1 MYRYRSFLG
10 RHKQFSYIAILM
22 GSLTTTAILLGINQQ
37 PLGKSNPQASGI
49 AHFTRLDLSDIP
61 SQMKDSRFAMPTF
74 DADKSAQRIPD
85 AKGIDPKDG
94 QVKPLSLWDS
104 WPVTDQDGRVANYH
118 GYRLT
123 IALSAVGKRRDKK
136 GVKMALFA
144 QKIDDKKTDPSSWIY
159 LGYVLNSFTE
169 GTDNPDKTIKKINN
183 EWSGSSV
190 MMNPEDDTIRVFY
203 TGAMTKHGQAQSLS
217 TVRVSV
223 EPKDGSNWDSGLKV
237 NHQKASDHKTVFLGD
252 GKIYQT
258 VNQIKSKNDSFAMR
272 DPHFVAA
279 NGHYY
284 LTFEGNT
291 GKKYGDGQVTLNS
304 PEDYGSL
311 ESYTSERK
319 KMATNNELG
328 SKAALASGA
337 IGLLELNPDFT
348 VKTVKPPLLM
358 TSSANDITERP
369 DLFFYKNKWY
379 LFTCFQGKSLATT
392 DKRFKD
398 ENFLYGYVSTDGIDG
413 PYEKLNKTG
422 LVLGSNTKRNT
433 KKFTYAYTVLP
444 PKDENDDNFTITS
457 FTGDCT
463 FGPTVGLTIKD
474 KETWVQNQKV
484 YDQGALSLGGKHIP
498 ASAQHW

>member
-1 MYRYRSFLG
+1 MNRHPLSFLNL
-10 RHKQFSYIAILM
+10 KKVPYTTILM
-22 GSLTTTAILLGINQQ
+22 GSLTTTAILLGISQQ
-37 PLGKSNPQASGI
+37 PLGKSNPVASSI
-49 AHFTRLDLSDIP
+49 AHFTRLDLLDIQK
-61 SQMKDSRFAMPTF
+61 QMKDSRFAMPTF
-74 DADKSAQRIPD
+74 DKEKSAQVMPD

-144 QKIDDKKTDPSSWIY
+144 QKIDDKNTAPDSWIY

-169 GTDNPDKTIKKINN
+169 GSESSDETIKKINN
-183 EWSGSSV
+183 EWSGSAA
-190 MMNPEDDTIRVFY
+190 MMNPQDDTIRVFY
-203 TGAMTKHGQAQSLS
+203 TGAMTQHGQAQSLS
-217 TVRVSV
+217 TVQVSV
-223 EPKDGSNWDSGLKV
+223 EPKDGSNWSSGLKV
-237 NHQKASDHKTVFLGD
+237 NHQKAADHKTVFLGD

-272 DPHFVAA
+272 DPHFVSA

-291 GKKYGDGQVTLNS
+291 EKNYGNGQVTLNS

-311 ESYTSERK
+311 ESYSSERK

-328 SKAALASGA
+328 SKVALASGA
-337 IGLLELNPDFT
+337 IGLLELNHDFT
-348 VKTVKPPLLM
+348 VKTVKAPLLM

-392 DKRFKD
+392 DRRFMD
-398 ENFLYGYVSTDGIDG
+398 ENFLYGYVSTTGIDG

-433 KKFTYAYTVLP
+433 RKFTYAYTVLP
-444 PKDENDDNFTITS
+444 PKDERDDAFLITS
-457 FTGDCT
+457 FTGDRT
-463 FGPTVGLTIKD
+463 FAPSVGLTIKGN
-474 KETWVQNQKV
+474 ETWVQNQKV
-484 YDQGALSLGGKHIP
+484 YDQGALSLDGATLPSKP
-498 ASAQHW
+498 QPW